1 MTEWMNSSK
10 LARLCLVTAVDIE
23 FKTATSLLTEKT
35 FSGESKFKICQGV
48 VGARTVTV
56 LQCGIGAR
64 GFADWLTQHLAENHY
79 DALIVVG
86 LAGGLDPRLKTGD
99 AVVYDCCLD
108 ARDSVQESVPPKDL
122 AIQHSHGQTDLV
134 RILLD
139 ALRETELSSFYGSG
153 ITVSRVVINAQDKLW
168 FGQQHQALAVDMES
182 FDVLQVAAECGVP
195 AAVIRV
201 ISDEAEHDL
210 PDFNFAAE
218 TDGTVNPRR
227 MATAML
233 QRPVASAR
241 FLRNLKQVLAALR
254 KVLEVVV
261 RA

>member
-1 MTEWMNSSK
+1 MADLNK
-10 LARLCLVTAVDIE
+10 PNNFARLCLVTAVDVE
-23 FKTATSLLTEKT
+23 FKTAATLLTEK
-35 FSGESKFKICQGV
+35 SISVESNFKICRGMI
-48 VGARTVTV
+48 GDRAITI

-64 GFADWLTQHLAENHY
+64 GFAGWLANHLVENPY
-79 DALIVVG
+79 DALVVVG
-86 LAGGLDPRLKTGD
+86 LCGGLDPRLKTGD

-108 ARDSVQESVPPKDL
+108 ARDSIEQPTPNGS
-122 AIQHSHGQTDLV
+122 AIQHPHGQTDLV

-139 ALRETELSSFYGSG
+139 ALRETALRSFYGSG

-168 FGQQHQALAVDMES
+168 LGQQHQALAVDMES
-182 FDVLQVAAECGVP
+182 FDILQIAAEQGVP